1 MDDPQNHRT
10 ILFRRSL
17 LCALLLATAFFGL
30 IPGRTSAD
38 GPRLGANLIADG
50 DAEAE
55 NNDVWQPGDI
65 LKTVQYG
72 EFGGG
77 PAPDS
82 PGPANRGGHYFYAK
96 VTTEKPRAVVSQT
109 IDVSA
114 AAATIDGGR
123 IGYRMD
129 GFFGGV
135 NTSFSSARL
144 SAEFLD
150 KAGKKLGGDITDEVT
165 ESDRA
170 DDLVL
175 IERDR
180 AGALPAGTRAVRIR
194 LEFYIRP
201 GHEKEAI
208 ETLAYADNLAFS
220 LAAR

>member
-1 MDDPQNHRT
+1 MDDAGNAPNA
-10 ILFRRSL
+10 LFRRLTAGML
-17 LCALLLATAFFGL
+17 LFAAILFGVVAG
-30 IPGRTSAD
+30 PVRAD

-55 NNDVWQPGDI
+55 NSDVWQPADI

-77 PAPDS
+77 PASDS

-96 VTTEKPRAVVSQT
+96 VTTENPRAVVSQNL
-109 IDVSA
+109 DVSA
-114 AAATIDGGR
+114 SATAIDGGR
-123 IGYRMD
+123 TGYRMD

-144 SAEFLD
+144 TAEFLD
-150 KAGKKLGGDITDEVT
+150 KAGKKIGGDTTDEVK

-175 IERDR
+175 IERTR
-180 AGALPAGTRAVRIR
+180 SGALPAGTRTVRIR

>member
-1 MDDPQNHRT
+1 MDDSRNIRNAF
-10 ILFRRSL
+10 FRRFISL
-17 LCALLLATAFFGL
+17 ALIFGIAFFAFAA
-30 IPGRTSAD
+30 GRAGAD
-38 GPRLGANLIADG
+38 GPRIGVNLIADG

-55 NNDVWQPGDI
+55 NSDVWQPADI
-65 LKTVQYG
+65 LKTIQYG

-96 VTTEKPRAVVSQT
+96 VTTENPRAVVSQNL
-109 IDVSA
+109 DVSA
-114 AAATIDGGR
+114 ATTTIDGGR
-123 IGYRMD
+123 IGYRMG

-150 KAGKKLGGDITDEVT
+150 KTGKKLGGDTTDEVL

-175 IERDR
+175 IERTR
-180 AGALPAGTRAVRIR
+180 SGALPAGTRTVRIR